1 MLCGQS
7 PNDAKIFSKW
17 GKNLMNNI
25 GFGEPEPRR
34 IPVWRI
40 LGWGSAV
47 VLLLTPVVAMQF
59 NREVKWTESDF
70 IIAFA
75 IIGIIGAL
83 AELNVLITSNRFS
96 RAGGFVAILAGSL
109 VFWSSLAIGMIG
121 NEGNSVNLLFGLVL
135 LIAIV
140 GAWFSSLHRHVLPA
154 AMLGAGGLQC
164 AIGLFAGIWGS
175 DFQGGVFTIL
185 LSTLWW
191 VAGLLFAIEAKHRER
206 AD

>member
-1 MLCGQS
+1 MT
-7 PNDAKIFSKW
+7 NDIE
-17 GKNLMNNI
+17 
-25 GFGEPEPRR
+25 FGPSGRWR
-34 IPVWRI
+34 VPVWRL

-47 VLLLTPVVAMQF
+47 VLLLTPLVAMQF
-59 NREVKWTESDF
+59 YHEVQWTESDF
-70 IIAFA
+70 IIAFV
-75 IIGIIGAL
+75 IIGILGAL

-121 NEGNSVNLLFGLVL
+121 DEGDSVNLVFGLVL

-140 GAWFSSLHRHVLPA
+140 GAWFSSLHRNVLPA

-175 DFQGGVFTIL
+175 DLQGGVFTIL

-191 VAGLLFAIEAKHRER
+191 VAGLLFAIEAKHRGR